1 MIKINHMNDLFFN
14 KTNIERIIKNICFI
28 DENNTDENNKYK
40 NNKYENKPDI
50 KTESNS
56 VIVNDKDKLF
66 WFWYI
71 FEYGYNSYEMLGKN
85 TYKTEMKHKTR
96 LVEIIHKEKKNLK
109 KFKFKLNDIEQD
121 ILYSKN
127 ISIKSFMVILF
138 LNKINL
144 IYYTDVVFYEN
155 INFDRTIVIYHNKS
169 NNIYEMKENE
179 NIETIK
185 NEKYIITS
193 LDKKIKA
200 ISKYKADDIKNIAKI
215 LNIDIMKSS
224 NKTFTKKELYEKILQ
239 KIS

>member
-1 MIKINHMNDLFFN
+1 MKRLVYANDFFLN
-14 KTNIERIIKNICFI
+14 KTNIDKIINNICFI
-28 DENNTDENNKYK
+28 NDNEEKEKPVIQKKSNEIIENDNE
-40 NNKYENKPDI
+40 
-50 KTESNS
+50 
-56 VIVNDKDKLF
+56 DKLF

-71 FEYGYNSYEMLGKN
+71 FNYGYENYEMLGKN
-85 TYKTEMKHKTR
+85 TYQKEMKIKTG
-96 LVEIIHKEKKNLK
+96 LVEIIHKQKKELK
-109 KFKFKLNDIEQD
+109 KFKIKVNDIEQD

-127 ISIKSFMVILF
+127 ISIKSFMIILF

-144 IYYTDVVFYEN
+144 VYYTDVVYYEN

-185 NEKYIITS
+185 DEKYLIPS
-193 LDKKIKA
+193 LDKQIKA
-200 ISKYKADDIKNIAKI
+200 ISKYKADDIKNLAKR
-215 LNIDIMKSS
+215 LNIDIIKSI